1 MPSGVCADSR
11 ATGRA
16 RADGAARAIAAR
28 RRGAHCTAWGS
39 ARNGSGAP
47 IGRPP
52 RAGAG
57 MSGTAA
63 LAPPG
68 FPCAPQPASAATA
81 SAAPTGAIS
90 R

>member
-1 MPSGVCADSR
+1 MPSGVCADSL

-16 RADGAARAIAAR
+16 PADGAARAIAAR
-28 RRGAHCTAWGS
+28 RRGAHCTACGS
-39 ARNGSGAP
+39 ARKGSGAP

-57 MSGTAA
+57 MSGTAPRE
-63 LAPPG
+63 PPD
-68 FPCAPQPASAATA
+68 FPCAPQPARAATA
-81 SAAPTGAIS
+81 IAAPTGAIS